1 MRLANAMGLPWEEQ
15 FDPDSRE
22 HAEFIELLKEVTYD
36 FMRAGG
42 QITLT
47 EWSGFTA
54 LEKEVAKDAG
64 DMVRALSS
72 AMAGLSAQGHHASV
86 LSVVDGGQSF
96 ISQKLNDLLDRVE
109 GKGSN
114 LHEVEL

>member
-15 FDPDSRE
+15 FEPGSPE
-22 HAEFIELLKEVTYD
+22 HDEFIVLLREVTYD

-54 LEKEVAKDAG
+54 IEKEVAKEAG

-72 AMAGLSAQGHHASV
+72 AMTGLSSQGHHASV
-86 LSVVDGGQSF
+86 LSLIDEGSTFVGQE
-96 ISQKLNDLLDRVE
+96 LNRLIDKVE
-109 GKGSN
+109 GKVSPLQGVD
-114 LHEVEL
+114 L

>member
-15 FDPDSRE
+15 FEPDSPE
-22 HAEFIELLKEVTYD
+22 HDSFVSLLKEVTYD

-47 EWSGFTA
+47 EWSGFTP
-54 LEKEVAKDAG
+54 LEREVAKQAG

-72 AMAGLSAQGHHASV
+72 AMTGLSAQGHHASV
-86 LSVVDGGQSF
+86 MAVID
-96 ISQKLNDLLDRVE
+96 E
-109 GKGSN
+109 GKTLVSQQLNGIIDKIEGKTSP
-114 LHEVEL
+114 LQGVDL